1 MWLSAFVSRSIFID
15 RNSAMAGKVE
25 SVMPNN
31 EQKSSALPK
40 AYIVPI
46 RLGIYSVLAACSGFV
61 YFNVGDLVLTHYLI
75 IVSIVAVSAM
85 VLLDCRVSDDYWKR
99 EAVKNNDSGGQS
111 RGA

>member
-1 MWLSAFVSRSIFID
+1 
-15 RNSAMAGKVE
+15 
-25 SVMPNN
+25 MPSN

-46 RLGIYSVLAACSGFV
+46 RLGIYSVLAACSGFI

-85 VLLDCRVSDDYWKR
+85 ALLDCRVSDDYWKR
-99 EAVKNNDSGGQS
+99 EESKKSESTSKSKNS
-111 RGA
+111 